1 MSYLPA
7 KMPSGADTFSTFAV
21 YRKSVSLTTVGQ
33 TVLLTTD
40 DNLGQFVATEIRFN
54 VDNNAGSELTTFT
67 ASIGWNASSYDNLS
81 ASAAK
86 GTTST
91 SSSLQYLRL
100 KANKVDRFTLRTSAG
115 YYAAFAT
122 PANAS
127 TEIRLNLTASGM
139 GAGSSA
145 TFFVVGYYAGSRP

>member
-1 MSYLPA
+1 
-7 KMPSGADTFSTFAV
+7 MPSGADTLSTFAV

-40 DNLGQFVATEIRFN
+40 NNLGQFVVTEIRFN
-54 VDNNAGSELTTFT
+54 VDNNGGSETTTFT
-67 ASIGWNASSYDNLS
+67 ASIGWNASTYDNLA
-81 ASAAK
+81 ASAVK
-86 GTTST
+86 GTTQTGST
-91 SSSLQYLRL
+91 YFYLRL
-100 KANKVDRFTLRTSAG
+100 KTNKVDRFILRTSAG

-127 TEIRLNLTASGM
+127 TEVRLNLTASGM
-139 GAGSSA
+139 GAGATA